1 MRARRYTVLIAD
13 RSSGVVRR
21 VTISLWPTLASVVGV
36 LALPVLIGLGAKWGA
51 RTEME
56 EYRVANATLLE
67 ENGSYRATTGSLT
80 TQIEALQGVIN
91 DLGTRAKLDPAQ
103 ASAMQKLPALV
114 KARAAGGSQTST
126 AVVATVLPTAF
137 TSPEDTF
144 GVLRDLLGGLESRLR
159 NVRKDVERREAL
171 AAATPS
177 LWPAQGWLTGTF
189 GGRSDPFTGEA
200 GFHQGI
206 DISTEKGQPVFAT
219 ADGEIESASFVGDYG
234 NLIII
239 QHGFGLTTRYGHLS
253 GFAVKPGQAIKRGQV
268 IGYVGA
274 TGRATGAHVHYEI
287 LANGQVLDP
296 LKLLNQLPNRQGPT
310 AK

>member
-1 MRARRYTVLIAD
+1 MRSRRYTILIAD

-21 VTISLWPTLASVVGV
+21 VTVSLWPTLAGIVGT
-36 LALPVLIGLGAKWGA
+36 LMLPVLIGLGAKWGA
-51 RTEME
+51 RAEME

-80 TQIEALQGVIN
+80 GQIQALQGVIN

-103 ASAMQKLPALV
+103 ASAMQKLPAIV

-144 GVLRDLLGGLESRLR
+144 GVLRELLGGLESRLR

-200 GFHQGI
+200 GFHQGL
-206 DISTEKGQPVFAT
+206 DISTEKGQPVYAT
-219 ADGEIESASFVGDYG
+219 ANGEIESASYVGDYG
-234 NLIII
+234 NLIVI

-253 GFAVKPGQAIKRGQV
+253 GFAVKPGQAVKRGQV

-274 TGRATGAHVHYEI
+274 TGRATGSHVHYEI
-287 LANGQVLDP
+287 LANGQ
-296 LKLLNQLPNRQGPT
+296 LLNPLQLLTQPPNRQEPIT
-310 AK
+310 K

>member
-21 VTISLWPTLASVVGV
+21 VTISLWPALASVVGV

-51 RTEME
+51 RAEME

-200 GFHQGI
+200 GFHHGI

-239 QHGFGLTTRYGHLS
+239 QHGFGLATRYGHLS

-268 IGYVGA
+268 IGYVGS
-274 TGRATGAHVHYEI
+274 TGRSTGAHVHYEI

-296 LKLLNQLPNRQGPT
+296 LKLLNQVPNRQGPA